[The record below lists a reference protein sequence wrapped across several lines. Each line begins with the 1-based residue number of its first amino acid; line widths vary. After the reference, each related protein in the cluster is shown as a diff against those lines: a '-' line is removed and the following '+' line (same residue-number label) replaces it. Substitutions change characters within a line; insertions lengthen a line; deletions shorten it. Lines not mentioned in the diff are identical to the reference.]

1 MRIYE
6 DRGRATLDSW
16 DGICGIRGMPV
27 VDKARMLEEL
37 LISARSDLDRATS
50 AVHLLANITLIEP
63 SPVTRVPSIF
73 DEPLLEEDD
82 EDEDNDEL

>member
-1 MRIYE
+1 M
-6 DRGRATLDSW
+6 
-16 DGICGIRGMPV
+16 